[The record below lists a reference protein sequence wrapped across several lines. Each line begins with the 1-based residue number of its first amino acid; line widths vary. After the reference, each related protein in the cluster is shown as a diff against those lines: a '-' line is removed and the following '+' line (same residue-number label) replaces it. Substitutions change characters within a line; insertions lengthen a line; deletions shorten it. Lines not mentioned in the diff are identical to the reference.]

1 VNHVVSG
8 DYKNW
13 VQKQYA
19 WRSYSRDRT
28 ARLALN

>member
-19 WRSYSRDRT
+19 WRSYSRGQTVRS
-28 ARLALN
+28 ALN